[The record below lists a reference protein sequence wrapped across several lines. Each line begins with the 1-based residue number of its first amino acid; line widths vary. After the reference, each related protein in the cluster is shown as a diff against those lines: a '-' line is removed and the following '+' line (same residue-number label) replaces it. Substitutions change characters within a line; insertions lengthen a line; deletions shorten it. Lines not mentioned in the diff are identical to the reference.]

1 MAAPARE
8 IRLVLTRREATGVF
22 AGAAVVGILLFLA
35 GMGAGASAGCPAPAG
50 GAQALAVEAR

>member
-8 IRLVLTRREATGVF
+8 IRLVLTRREAAGVF

-35 GMGAGASAGCPAPAG
+35 GMGAGASAGCAAPAG
-50 GAQALAVEAR
+50 GAQALAAEAR

>member
-8 IRLVLTRREATGVF
+8 IRLVLTRREPAGVF

-35 GMGAGASAGCPAPAG
+35 GMGAGASAGCVAPAG
-50 GAQALAVEAR
+50 GAQALAVGAR